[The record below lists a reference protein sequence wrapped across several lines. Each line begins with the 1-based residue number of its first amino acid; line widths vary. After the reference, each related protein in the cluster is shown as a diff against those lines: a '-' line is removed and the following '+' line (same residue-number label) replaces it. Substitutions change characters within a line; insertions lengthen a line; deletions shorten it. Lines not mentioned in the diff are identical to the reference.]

1 MYYVLRTVSLIVTR
15 LDGLQ
20 EILQIFDNNHF
31 KDIIGQCCSDNDV
44 VREQALHLVSEIGVG
59 EDHGLKQ
66 RVLKAGSVK
75 AVIEVCAPFVICVI
89 LSIYFLDVS
98 FVLFVLTAV
107 LQRRGSL

>member
-20 EILQIFDNNHF
+20 EILQIFANNHF

-75 AVIEVCAPFVICVI
+75 AITEVCAPSVTRFFPL
-89 LSIYFLDVS
+89 LSFLFTDLMS
-98 FVLFVLTAV
+98 FHFCLY
-107 LQRRGSL
+107 